1 MYRFSGNI
9 SQSKSLNLDIS
20 QVAINEKKLTT
31 ICVKEEKKVDQG
43 KISNSYIYNEWGI
56 CLFA

>member
-43 KISNSYIYNEWGI
+43 KISNSYIYNE
-56 CLFA
+56 